1 MRVGD
6 LVRFREIVF
15 HGDPIQ
21 YSDWRIGL
29 LKEYRSW
36 EKVATI
42 FCEGKDYRIRA
53 SQVQIHKQAKRT

>member
-15 HGDPIQ
+15 HGDPTQ
-21 YSDWRIGL
+21 YSDWKIGL

-36 EKVATI
+36 EKIATI
-42 FCEGKDYRIRA
+42 LYKGKDHRVRA
-53 SQVQIHKQAKRT
+53 SLIQIHKQAKRT